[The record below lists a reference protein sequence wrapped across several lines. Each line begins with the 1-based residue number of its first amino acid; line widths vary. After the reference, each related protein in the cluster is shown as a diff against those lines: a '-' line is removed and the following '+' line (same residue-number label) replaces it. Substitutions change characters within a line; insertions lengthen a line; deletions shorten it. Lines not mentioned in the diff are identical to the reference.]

1 MRLQQVLLLRD
12 LGLDLATIRAVVDAE
27 HDPIEALRRHH
38 RRLLEERGRL
48 GRLAET
54 VAATIK
60 HLEKGTDMPAENLFE
75 GFEFGPDYID
85 RELQRTQHPKLNE
98 VKNRTADWPEE
109 DFASFNDQGAQLES
123 RLLALLRAGV
133 APDDEA
139 TLAVLDD
146 DLDLQR
152 QVWNP
157 DKAGYI
163 ALSESLTEPS
173 EWRAHMDSLDPQLAG
188 YLRGAMLAYAEARMS

>member
-173 EWRAHMDSLDPQLAG
+173 EWRAHMDSLD
-188 YLRGAMLAYAEARMS
+188 RS